1 MTEDRKLGPGGG
13 GAHPLAANEEIMTEK
28 LFVYGTLGP
37 GRPNEHVLKAIGG
50 VWENATVRGKLRQEG
65 WGAEIGYPG
74 IDLDENGEE
83 IEGFLFISE
92 NLSSHWKA
100 LDDFEGEGYERVV
113 TQAKLEDGSMV
124 DTYIYMLR
132 AG

>member
-1 MTEDRKLGPGGG
+1 MV
-13 GAHPLAANEEIMTEK
+13 EK

-83 IEGFLFISE
+83 MGGFLFISE

-113 TQAKLEDGSMV
+113 TQAKLEDESIV
-124 DTYIYMLR
+124 DAYIYILR

>member
-1 MTEDRKLGPGGG
+1 
-13 GAHPLAANEEIMTEK
+13 MTEK

-50 VWENATVRGKLRQEG
+50 VWKNATVRGKLRQEG
-65 WGAEIGYPG
+65 WGSEIGYPG
-74 IDLDENGEE
+74 LDLDENGEE
-83 IEGFLFISE
+83 IGGFLFISE

-113 TQAKLEDGSMV
+113 TQAKLEDGSLV
-124 DTYIYMLR
+124 DAYIYVLW

>member
-1 MTEDRKLGPGGG
+1 M
-13 GAHPLAANEEIMTEK
+13 MVEK

-37 GRPNEHVLKAIGG
+37 GCPNEHVLKAIGG
-50 VWENATVRGKLRQEG
+50 RWEHATVRGKLRQEG
-65 WGAEIGYPG
+65 WGAEMGYPG

-92 NLSSHWKA
+92 NLSKHWTD
-100 LDDFEGEGYERVV
+100 LDDFEGEGYERVI
-113 TQAKLEDGSMV
+113 TQVKLADGSKV

-132 AG
+132 AE

>member
-1 MTEDRKLGPGGG
+1 M
-13 GAHPLAANEEIMTEK
+13 AEK

-50 VWENATVRGKLRQEG
+50 AWENATVRGKLRQEG

-92 NLSSHWKA
+92 NLSSHWKT
-100 LDDFEGEGYERVV
+100 LDDFEGEGYERVA

-124 DTYIYMLR
+124 DAYIYMLR